1 MENQNTSQ
9 EGVTKNKSLAIIS
22 WVVGVLLALTGFVSL
37 FSDFIP
43 GLFLLLAAL
52 VILKPTRQFVMSK
65 IRVPVSRSIKIGIAV
80 LFLIIAGAT
89 MDTKPRQDQDV
100 VLNNSAGQAQKSE
113 STQTAVTP
121 TEQVATKPKTLEE
134 RITSTI
140 NTSLGSQ
147 TNTKKPRVVEVILD
161 PYIPSVLTEYGY
173 KGGESITGVLIKIN
187 SDENL
192 TTNLQKGTMHNEA
205 TKIAQAIF
213 PLNSTIGDIIIW
225 SQLPVKDQYG
235 NVKDGTAIVYSIAR
249 PLFDKINWSNFN
261 HRDLPTLLKSE
272 NRIDDRNN
280 YYEAI
285 KF

>member
-9 EGVTKNKSLAIIS
+9 EGVTKNRSLAIIN
-22 WVVGVLLALTGFVSL
+22 WVVGALLALTGFVSL

-65 IRVPVSRSIKIGIAV
+65 IRVPVSRPIKIGIMI
-80 LFLIIAGAT
+80 LFLVIAGAT
-89 MDTKPRQDQDV
+89 MDTKPRQDV
-100 VLNNSAGQAQKSE
+100 SSNNSAGQAQKSE
-113 STQTAVTP
+113 NTQTAVTP
-121 TEQVATKPKTLEE
+121 IEQVAAKPKTLEE
-134 RITSTI
+134 RITNTI
-140 NTSLGSQ
+140 DTSLGSQ
-147 TNTKKPRVVEVILD
+147 TNTKKLRVVEVILD
-161 PYIPSVLTEYGY
+161 PYKPSMLTEYGY
-173 KGGESITGVLIKIN
+173 KGGESVTGVLIKIN

-205 TKIAQAIF
+205 AKIAQAIF

-249 PLFDKINWSNFN
+249 PLFTKINWSNFN

-272 NRIDDRNN
+272 SRIDDRNN

-285 KF
+285 NF

>member
-9 EGVTKNKSLAIIS
+9 EGVTKNKSLTIIS
-22 WVVGVLLALTGFVSL
+22 WVVGALLAFTGFVSL

-65 IRVPVSRSIKIGIAV
+65 IPIQIGRSIKIGIAI

-89 MDTKPRQDQDV
+89 MDTKPRQDLA
-100 VLNNSAGQAQKSE
+100 LNNSAGQAQKSE
-113 STQTAVTP
+113 STQTAVAP
-121 TEQVATKPKTLEE
+121 IEQVTAKPKTLEE
-134 RITSTI
+134 RITNTI

-161 PYIPSVLTEYGY
+161 PYKQSMLTEYGY

-249 PLFDKINWSNFN
+249 PLFNKINWSNFN

-280 YYEAI
+280 YYETI